1 MPTSE
6 EPRIYVVVAAEVTGA
21 SGPVAQPPGRQVA
34 QACHAVSLMRVKR
47 AMDMP
52 LAKIKGKVDI
62 SPAIEPI
69 TTIVLQARDGKELLH
84 LMFLMDKEEIPYEVF
99 RDTNSE
105 YGDERHEVPTA
116 FATYPLE
123 PSAIMGILDYLPLWG
138 SRGIVSVG

>member
-6 EPRIYVVVAAEVTGA
+6 EPRIYVVVAAEVTGT

-69 TTIVLQARDGKELLH
+69 TTIVLQARDG
-84 LMFLMDKEEIPYEVF
+84 
-99 RDTNSE
+99 RNSC
-105 YGDERHEVPTA
+105 T
-116 FATYPLE
+116 
-123 PSAIMGILDYLPLWG
+123 
-138 SRGIVSVG
+138 